1 MKYTKYLPI
10 VFGFSLIIGLIY
22 KIGINEL
29 INSIHFVKTFYLL
42 GASLVLF
49 MAIVV
54 KSMRW
59 HFILKP
65 LGINS
70 KKISSGSYFIG
81 QATNEILPTGSG
93 EFARLI
99 ILKKHTNKSLISFA
113 PAIVLERFFDLFLLL
128 IVSIF
133 FAYSEESGISLLIL
147 LLMVVLVGLIFIKPG
162 LIIFPIKCV
171 SFFENKNNLSKY
183 AIFIKNKLIE
193 TQYGLCRYQNNPRLL
208 FLIFILTVV
217 SWIFLE
223 TFSHYLLLIGFGI
236 KIPYLSLLGIVAISW
251 ILGTLSMLPGG
262 LGAREVVYALMLVK
276 FGVVLSLG
284 LAVAMVYRGMVYL
297 LFGSLA
303 AISTVMLNKK

>member
-1 MKYTKYLPI
+1 MKFRKILPI
-10 VFGFSLIIGLIY
+10 IFSIVIIIGFIV
-22 KIGINEL
+22 KIGYIEI
-29 INSIHFVKTFYLL
+29 INSLNNVNKYYL
-42 GASLVLF
+42 AISAVVLF
-49 MAIVV
+49 MAMVV
-54 KSMRW
+54 KSIRW

-93 EFARLI
+93 ELARLI

-113 PAIVLERFFDLFLLL
+113 PAIVLERFYDLFLLL
-128 IVSIF
+128 LLSIF
-133 FAYSEESGISLLIL
+133 FAYSEESGIALLIL
-147 LLMVVLVGLIFIKPG
+147 LLIVVLVGLIFIKPE
-162 LIIFPIKCV
+162 LIIFPIRFV

-183 AIFIKNKLIE
+183 AIFFKNKLIE
-193 TQYGLCRYQNNPRLL
+193 TQYGLCRYQNNSRLL
-208 FLIFILTVV
+208 FFIFILTVV

-276 FGVVLSLG
+276 FGVVLSMG
-284 LAVAMVYRGMVYL
+284 LAIAMVYRGIVYL

-303 AISTVMLNKK
+303 AISTVMLNRK